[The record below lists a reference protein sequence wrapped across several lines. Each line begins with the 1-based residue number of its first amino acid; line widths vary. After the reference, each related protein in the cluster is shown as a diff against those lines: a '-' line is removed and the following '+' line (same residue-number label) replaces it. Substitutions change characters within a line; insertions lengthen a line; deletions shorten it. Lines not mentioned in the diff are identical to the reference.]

1 MGAYLFATNMQKYVF
16 YEDQFLR
23 NTNIT
28 KAGLQRLANMTSVL
42 SNDPEST
49 MIQILGAMAVAY
61 E

>member
-1 MGAYLFATNMQKYVF
+1 MQKYVF